1 MEYRMRS
8 FHKYLTRFL
17 KKKIEKEREA
27 LLGETTPRIFLKS
40 NVEVT
45 IQTEGAH

>member
-8 FHKYLTRFL
+8 FHKYLMRFL

-27 LLGETTPRIFLKS
+27 LLGEITPRIFLKS
-40 NVEVT
+40 NEEVT